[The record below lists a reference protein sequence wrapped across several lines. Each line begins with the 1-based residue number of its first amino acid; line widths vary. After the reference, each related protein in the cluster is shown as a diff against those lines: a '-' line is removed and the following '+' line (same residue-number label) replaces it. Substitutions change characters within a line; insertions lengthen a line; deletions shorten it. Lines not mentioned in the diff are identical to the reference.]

1 MTEMENN
8 LKLWNEVEKT
18 DARFT
23 TEVSLGGRKY
33 TSVDAYYRIKQ
44 ATKSFGNFGQ
54 GWWVQAEGF
63 DYASVPGLCVYTA
76 TLCYMA
82 NDRQGN
88 IPIRA
93 AIATHTSKQ
102 VWENNKKTDKKE
114 LIPDEDFIKKVTTDA
129 LTKGLSFLGF
139 SADVYL
145 GKFEDSAYKEQ
156 TARELAELTKDVRQ
170 QVEFDLGLCTCEMDV
185 MAIWS
190 QTPSELK
197 QNKEYLQMMTDKR
210 NELKAIAAQ
219 ELFALSEE
227 EAILNSSKS

>member
-1 MTEMENN
+1 MENN
-8 LKLWNEVEKT
+8 LKLWEAVEKT
-18 DARFT
+18 DAKYT
-23 TEVSLGGRKY
+23 KEVSLGGRKY

-54 GWWVQAEGF
+54 GWWVQAEEF
-63 DYASVPGLCVYTA
+63 DYNSVPGLCIYTA
-76 TLCYMA
+76 TLCYDA
-82 NDRQGN
+82 DQKQGN

-93 AIATHTSKQ
+93 AIATHMQKS
-102 VWENNKKTDKKE
+102 VWKDRKDTGVKE
-114 LIPDEDFIKKVTTDA
+114 SIPDEDFIKKVTTDA

-145 GKFEDSAYKEQ
+145 GKFEDAGYKEQ
-156 TARELAELTKDVRQ
+156 TAKELAELTKDTRQ
-170 QVEFDLGLCTCEMDV
+170 ELEFNLGLCVSEMDV

-227 EAILNSSKS
+227 EAILNNNKS